1 MRREKNGREP
11 IECMV
16 GHLRKAQDVS
26 VRKTGDISRGWKE
39 KETVMLQKQRQKES
53 EQMGG
58 KSQRN

>member
-26 VRKTGDISRGWKE
+26 VRETGDISRGWKE

-58 KSQRN
+58 KSQRS

>member
-26 VRKTGDISRGWKE
+26 VRGDISRGWKE

-58 KSQRN
+58 KSQRS